1 VILLGVYLE
10 DDGLAG
16 HVGGGAGDFRGG
28 HAAGTAPVGPE
39 VDQNGNGCGLSDFVE
54 ELGVDGKGFV
64 DGREGIFAFAAA
76 AGVCQMFCSDAVF
89 AATVFAGADDG
100 HGKAPVFPTTL
111 AVLGGGFA
119 SGYQARRR

>member
-1 VILLGVYLE
+1 VVLLGVYFE
-10 DDGLAG
+10 DDGVAS
-16 HVGGGAGDFRGG
+16 HVGGGAGDFGCG
-28 HAAGTAPVGPE
+28 HAAGTAPVCPE
-39 VDQNGNGCGLSDFVE
+39 IDQNRDGCGLCDLVE
-54 ELGVDGKGFV
+54 EFGVDLDGLV
-64 DGREGIFAFAAA
+64 DGRERVFALAAT
-76 AGVCQMFCSDAVF
+76 AGVSQMFCSDAVF